1 MPLNHLFSVELTVV
15 QIRQDKSK
23 KILDNW
29 TTFDV
34 QCTHDFSLSRAKF
47 KQISLVYSWLI
58 KIRSPHL
65 LYPFLCRCVN
75 PEK

>member
-47 KQISLVYSWLI
+47 KQISLVYSWL
-58 KIRSPHL
+58 
-65 LYPFLCRCVN
+65 
-75 PEK
+75 